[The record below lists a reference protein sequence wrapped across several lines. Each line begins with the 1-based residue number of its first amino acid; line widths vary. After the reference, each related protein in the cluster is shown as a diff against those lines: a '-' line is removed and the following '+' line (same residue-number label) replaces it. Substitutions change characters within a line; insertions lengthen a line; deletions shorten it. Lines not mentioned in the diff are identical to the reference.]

1 MSTPQAGDLAPEIAL
16 ADETGTTHRLAD
28 QRGRWTIVYFYPKD
42 DTPGCTVEAC
52 EFRDANDTI
61 VERGADVWGISPQGA
76 TSKKSFREKFHLPFV
91 LLADEKHE
99 VAEAYGSWVEKQ
111 NYGKTY
117 WGTARTTFL
126 VDPDGRIAHAWPKV
140 KPEGHAADVLA
151 TLDAAQA
158 ARGAPVAG

>member
-16 ADETGTTHRLAD
+16 PDETGTIHRLAD

-76 TSKKSFREKFHLPFV
+76 PSKKSFREKFHLPFT

-99 VAEAYGSWVEKQ
+99 TAEAYGSWVEKQ

-126 VDPDGRIAHAWPKV
+126 VDPEGRIAHAWPKV

-151 TLDAAQA
+151 TLDEAHARRSAA
-158 ARGAPVAG
+158 VAG